1 MSPLSLAF
9 AVVAIAFAAGV
20 VPLFFEWSHRD
31 AHRWIG
37 FGAGTILG
45 AAFLHILPEAFELSG
60 ARGLPAVLV
69 GFLMLYVIEQLLLR
83 HPHDEA
89 AGAFHEVGLLTF
101 IGFAVHDFVDG
112 VALGTGSHVPE
123 LTPAIF
129 LALALHK
136 VPTMFALSLLMV
148 HGGYRKVV
156 VTGALASVLLAIPF
170 GATVSDGMIA
180 FVGGDP
186 DRAVGLLL
194 QFSAGTFLYIGAY
207 ELLPEM
213 HRKAERG
220 SRIGLFFAAG
230 IVAMLLLKLL
240 PHAH

>member
-1 MSPLSLAF
+1 MSIISLAF
-9 AVVAIAFAAGV
+9 AVVAIGFVAGL
-20 VPLFFEWSHRD
+20 VPLFFDWTHRD

-45 AAFLHILPEAFELSG
+45 AAFLHILPEAFELAG
-60 ARGLPAVLV
+60 ARGLPAALV

-112 VALGTGSHVPE
+112 VALGTGGHVPD
-123 LTPAIF
+123 LTPALF

-148 HGGYRKVV
+148 HGGLRKPIVA
-156 VTGALASVLLAIPF
+156 GALASVLLAIPL
-170 GATVSDGMIA
+170 GAVVSDRMLA
-180 FVGGDP
+180 FVGGNP
-186 DRAVGLLL
+186 ERAVGLLL

-213 HRKAERG
+213 HRKSERG
-220 SRIGLFFAAG
+220 AHIGLFFAAG
-230 IVAMLLLKLL
+230 LMVMVLLKLL